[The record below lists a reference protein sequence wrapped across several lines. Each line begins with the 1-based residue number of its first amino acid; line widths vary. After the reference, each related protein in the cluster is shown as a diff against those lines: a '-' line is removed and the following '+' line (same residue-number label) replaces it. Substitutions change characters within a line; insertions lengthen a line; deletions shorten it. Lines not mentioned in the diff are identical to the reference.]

1 MADYKKHEIIAAG
14 LDIAPTNWYNKYLNK
29 LLIQKEVETMRV
41 PLKIYIKKWV
51 AALLCLFLFLSDFVI
66 ANASDV
72 SDVSVP
78 EQPVE
83 ERVKAGIFYF
93 DGYHM
98 KDEAGRLSGY
108 GIELLQMISQYSH
121 LNFDY
126 VGYDASWNDMLT
138 MLENGEIDVVT
149 SARKN
154 PEREDKFAFSYPVGR
169 NSTVISVLADNTE
182 FHSGDYKSYD
192 GMCIGLL
199 SGSSQNASLAEFAQ
213 EKQFSYQTKEY
224 EDARQL
230 EEALQDG
237 SIDAILS
244 SNLRK
249 PADERTLDTL
259 MTENFYAI
267 VRKEDTELL
276 EEIDYAIEQMNIN
289 EGDWENTLYFKYYGP
304 VHSSELVFNEREKAY
319 IQDVLDGK
327 KKITVTAIGD
337 RQPYSY
343 VEDGELKGIM
353 PDYFAKVMELCGL
366 PYEVVVPGDRAEYY
380 TLANTNGVDVVID
393 RKTSDL
399 TTEENKY
406 RGFNTDSF
414 LSTGIAKVTR
424 KNFTGKVRT
433 IAAINVQGEEPLEK
447 GITGDAQILYYDT
460 REEALDAVLEGEADA
475 AYVYIYTAQLF
486 VNNDFTSTLQY
497 SIENDVRFSFQM
509 YVRENCDHELVTIL
523 DKCLDQM
530 SEDELNQL
538 ITQYTSYTP
547 QNLTLIQ
554 YMQAHPGKM
563 AVVAVIMILVV
574 VTILGLLFW
583 LRWKEKILEASEQS
597 NKELGEQLAIVDAL
611 SRDYL
616 NVYAVNTGEDT
627 AKVIKLEGYITSGLE
642 KDFQKIFPYTP
653 LVQQYV
659 RERVY
664 PEDQQELLEA
674 LSIEKV
680 TEKLAS
686 EMEYRGTYR
695 ILLNETI
702 HNFQFTY
709 IKVEGK
715 NSQEGF
721 TVLAGFRNIDAIVH
735 KEQEQKQALEEALAQ
750 AQHASRA
757 KTTFLNNM
765 SHDIRTPMNAIIG
778 FTALAASHIE
788 NAESMGNYLN
798 KIMTSSKHLLSL
810 INDVL
815 DMSRI
820 ESGKVR
826 INEEEVS
833 LPEIMHDL
841 KTIVQADIKAKQ
853 FEFYI
858 DTLDVTNETIICDKL
873 RLNQVLLNILSNSM
887 KYTKAGGTVSVR
899 IIQTDSEPDG
909 YATYQFRIK
918 DNGIGMSE
926 EFLEHLFEPFERE
939 HTSTVS
945 GIQGTGL
952 GLAITKN
959 IIEMMNGT
967 VEVESEIGKG
977 TEFIVTFRFRTVD
990 QPQEAEHL
998 ERLENLRALIVD
1010 DDVNTC
1016 MSVSKMLSSIG
1027 MNPDWT
1033 TQGKEA
1039 VVRTEF
1045 AIEENRPYSAYVI
1058 DWLMP
1063 DMNGIEVVR
1072 RIRKVIGE
1080 TATIIILTAYD
1091 WADIEEEAKEAGVTA
1106 FCSKPIF
1113 LSELRQIL
1121 VASYMEQEE
1130 EKEEE
1135 SEEDNLRD
1143 FFTGRK
1149 ILLVEDNEINQE
1161 IAQEILGSMGF
1172 VVDTVNDGTEAVD
1185 RIKNVEAGAYE
1196 LILMD
1201 IQMPIMDGYEAT
1213 RQIRALEDSAKAAV
1227 PIVAMTANAFDEDR
1241 KKAMEAGMND
1251 HVAKPIDIENLMD
1264 TLKNVLQN

>member
-1 MADYKKHEIIAAG
+1 MNCNEIVGIIVTG
-14 LDIAPTNWYNKYLNK
+14 LDVAPVNWYNREQNK
-29 LLIQKEVETMRV
+29 VIIQKGVEIMRV
-41 PLKIYIKKWV
+41 PVKIYSKKWMTV
-51 AALLCLFLFLSDFVI
+51 LLCLILILCDFAV
-66 ANASDV
+66 ANA

-78 EQPVE
+78 EQPPRE
-83 ERVKAGIFYF
+83 SVKAGIFYF

-98 KDEAGRLSGY
+98 KNEEGKLTGY
-108 GIELLQMISQYSH
+108 GIELLQTISKYSH

-154 PEREDKFAFSYPVGR
+154 PEREAQFAFSYPVGR
-169 NSTVISVLADNTE
+169 NSTVISVLADNTKYR
-182 FHSGDYKSYD
+182 SGDYKSYD

-199 SGSSQNASLAEFAQ
+199 TGSSQNDMLAEFA
-213 EKQFSYQTKEY
+213 EDKQFSYQSKEF
-224 EDARQL
+224 ESAQEL
-230 EEALQDG
+230 EQALKDG

-249 PADERTLDTL
+249 TSDERTLDTL
-259 MTENFYAI
+259 TTENFYAI

-289 EGDWENTLYFKYYGP
+289 EGDWENSLFFKYYGP
-304 VHSSELVFNEREKAY
+304 VHTPGLVFSEREKAY

-327 KKITVTAIGD
+327 KKITATSLGD
-337 RQPYSY
+337 RAPYSY
-343 VEDGELKGIM
+343 VENGELKGIM

-366 PYEVVVPGDRAEYY
+366 PYEVVVPEDRAEYY
-380 TLANTNGVDVVID
+380 RLANTNGVDVVID
-393 RKTSDL
+393 NRTSDL
-399 TTEENKY
+399 TTEEELY

-414 LSTGIAKVTR
+414 ITVGTAKVTK
-424 KNFTGKVRT
+424 KNFTGSIKT
-433 IAAINVQGEEPLEK
+433 IAVADAQGEEPLEK
-447 GITGDAQILYYDT
+447 HIVGDAQILYYDT
-460 REEALDAVLEGEADA
+460 REEALNAVLKGEADA
-475 AYVYIYTAQLF
+475 AYVYTYTAQLF
-486 VNNDFTSTLQY
+486 VNNDFTGSLQY
-497 SIENDVRFSFQM
+497 SVVDGVSFAFHM

-523 DKCLDQM
+523 NKCLEQM
-530 SEDELNQL
+530 PEDVLNQL
-538 ITQYTSYTP
+538 IAQYTSYMP
-547 QNLTLIQ
+547 HNLTFTQ
-554 YMQAHPGKM
+554 YMQANPGKM
-563 AVVAVIMILVV
+563 AAVLVVIVLVAVL
-574 VTILGLLFW
+574 ILGLLFRI
-583 LRWKEKILEASEQS
+583 RWKGKILEASEQS
-597 NKELGEQLAIVDAL
+597 NKKLEEQLAIVRAL

-616 NVYAVNTGEDT
+616 NVFAVNTGENT
-627 AKVIKLEGYITSGLE
+627 AKILKLEGYVTTGLA
-642 KDFQKIFPYTP
+642 KDLQEAFPYTP
-653 LVQQYV
+653 FVQQYV

-664 PEDQQELLEA
+664 SEDQQELLEA
-674 LSIEKV
+674 MSIETV

-686 EMEYRGTYR
+686 NTEYMGSYR
-695 ILLNETI
+695 VLIDGAI
-702 HNFQFTY
+702 HNYQFTY
-709 IKVEGK
+709 VKVEGMK
-715 NSQEGF
+715 SQAGF
-721 TVLAGFRNIDAIVH
+721 TVLVGFRNIDEIVRE
-735 KEQEQKQALEEALAQ
+735 EQEQKQALAEALEQ
-750 AQHASRA
+750 AQYASRA

-778 FTALAASHIE
+778 FASLAATHLDNKE
-788 NAESMGNYLN
+788 VMRNYLD

-820 ESGKVR
+820 ESGKVK
-826 INEEEVS
+826 INEDEVS

-841 KTIVQADIKAKQ
+841 KTIVQSDIKAKQ

-858 DTLDVTNETIICDKL
+858 DTVDVTNETIICDKL
-873 RLNQVLLNILSNSM
+873 RLNQILLNILSNAM

-899 IIQTDSEPDG
+899 IIQTDSDPDG
-909 YATYQFRIK
+909 YASYQFRIK

-926 EFLEHLFEPFERE
+926 EFLKHLFEPFERE
-939 HTSTVS
+939 QTSTVS

-959 IIEMMNGT
+959 LIEMMNGT
-967 VEVESEIGKG
+967 VEVESTVGKG
-977 TEFIVTFRFRTVD
+977 TEFIVSFRFRTVD
-990 QPQEAEHL
+990 QTQTTEHL
-998 ERLENLRALIVD
+998 EKLQNLRALIVD
-1010 DDVNTC
+1010 NDVNTC

-1045 AIEENRPYSAYVI
+1045 AIEENKPYSAYVI

-1072 RIRKVIGE
+1072 RIRKVIGD

-1091 WADIEEEAKEAGVTA
+1091 WADIEDEAKMAGVTA

-1121 VASYMEQEE
+1121 LAPYMEPVEVEE
-1130 EKEEE
+1130 EEEAE
-1135 SEEDNLRD
+1135 
-1143 FFTGRK
+1143 FFTGKK

-1161 IAQEILGSMGF
+1161 IAKEILENAGLML
-1172 VVDTVNDGTEAVD
+1172 DIVNDGTEAVD
-1185 RIKNVEAGAYE
+1185 RMKNVEADTYD

-1213 RQIRALEDSAKAAV
+1213 RHIRALENSKKASV

-1241 KKAMEAGMND
+1241 QKALEAGMNG
-1251 HVAKPIDIENLMD
+1251 HIAKPIDIPNLMD
-1264 TLKNVLQN
+1264 VLKEMLRD